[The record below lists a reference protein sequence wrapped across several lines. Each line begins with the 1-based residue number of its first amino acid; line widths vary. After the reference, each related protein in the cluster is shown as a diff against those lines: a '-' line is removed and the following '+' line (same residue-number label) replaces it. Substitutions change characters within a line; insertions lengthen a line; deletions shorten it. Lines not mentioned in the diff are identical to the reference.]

1 VNARAVTLVLFVAL
15 GLLFLSRSCTLTRAR
30 GPIALTHGRV
40 VSATGFDQTTRF
52 VAIEGGKIASVSFYS
67 DHASAIAG
75 AREID
80 VTGFYIAAATIDK
93 SSPAYMDGIRHVWI
107 GQMNAGDP
115 GDVVI
120 MRSNPGRVRA
130 GFIPENS
137 DIAGAVIDGVY
148 YTSLELK
155 RRHPPRQ

>member
-1 VNARAVTLVLFVAL
+1 MARKLTLVLFAAL
-15 GLLFLSRSCTLTRAR
+15 GLVFLSRSCAFTRAG
-30 GPIALTHGRV
+30 GPIALTNGRIV
-40 VSATGFDQTTRF
+40 NATGVDQTMRF

-67 DHASAIAG
+67 DHASPISG

-80 VTGFYIAAATIDK
+80 VTGLYVAAATFDK
-93 SSPAYMDGIRHVWI
+93 SSPAYIDGIRHVWV
-107 GQMNAGDP
+107 GQLNVGDP

-130 GFIPENS
+130 GFIPENN

-148 YTSLELK
+148 YTSRDLA
-155 RRHPPRQ
+155 RRHPPAR